1 MVGARRVVE
10 LLQDEFTRLVV
21 ETRDVRG
28 DVRPVGFRSGQT
40 RVVQILDP
48 LLGVHQIGRSLHHFD
63 DNAVVRENLR
73 IAVDDRS
80 HVVIER
86 RFDLCDRLGKLPRDV
101 VDHVGQFVLVGDQL
115 GGAGIVRRDQ
125 PIVEQLETLLNLL
138 HARADR
144 FDLRD
149 RVLLFDLLAVIIGDL
164 DRRPVKKLCACA
176 IQLALAARYRLVA
189 NSGIKGPLATFSPFS
204 AVLNLK
210 VL

>member
-1 MVGARRVVE
+1 M
-10 LLQDEFTRLVV
+10 LLY
-21 ETRDVRG
+21 VR
-28 DVRPVGFRSGQT
+28 
-40 RVVQILDP
+40 I
-48 LLGVHQIGRSLHHFD
+48 
-63 DNAVVRENLR
+63 LR

-101 VDHVGQFVLVGDQL
+101 VDHIGQFVLVGDQL

-125 PIVEQLETLLNLL
+125 PIVERLETLLNLL

-149 RVLLFDLLAVIIGDL
+149 QVLLVDLLAVIIGDL
-164 DRRPVKKLCACA
+164 GRRPVKKLCALRHPVG
-176 IQLALAARYRLVA
+176 IGGTLRYELR
-189 NSGIKGPLATFSPFS
+189 NQRTTSNFMTSS

-210 VL
+210 FL